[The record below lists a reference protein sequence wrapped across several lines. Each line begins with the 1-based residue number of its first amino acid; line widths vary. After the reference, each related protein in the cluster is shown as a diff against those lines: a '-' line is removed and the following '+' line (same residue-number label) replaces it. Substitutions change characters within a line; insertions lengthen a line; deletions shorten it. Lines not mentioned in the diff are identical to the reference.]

1 LIDASKWQ
9 VVLESTD
16 VFKTYINVLQG
27 KPNPGKTI
35 PQLSNAQLQ
44 RLVQFTQDHNLK
56 VAFEVG
62 GLRTSAKVCGSE
74 AGEILAQREFA
85 LLKRWL
91 NAGGRID
98 YLTTDHAVMMNMRGV
113 GFAGPGLNPDRECKM
128 TVRELTDEL
137 ADYFQVMHRE
147 IPTAR
152 FGVIESLGYFRVQG
166 TDGEGYMQSDPK
178 LPDWLFSDYFDY
190 LLEAMKHRDL
200 KLDHFH
206 IDFGFRGVSYD
217 GRRWG
222 DGRLNFGRVLAVEAY
237 VQLKGVKSGVIF
249 NATLDKNANPPER
262 ETSNRE
268 VYLRTL
274 RLFNEYIGA
283 SGKADHIVLQTWGAY
298 PDCTGPEDKAFTFF
312 NIARDIMHSERQAQ
326 MQVHPAATQRSRNR
340 RGTMTESG
348 VRKCVV
354 ND

>member
-16 VFKTYINVLQG
+16 VFKTYINVLQDTP
-27 KPNPGKTI
+27 KPGKTI
-35 PQLSNAQLQ
+35 PELSNAQLQ
-44 RLVQFTQDHNLK
+44 RLVEFTRDHNLK

-62 GLRTSAKVCGSE
+62 GVRTSAKVCGSE
-74 AGEILAQREFA
+74 AGEIFAQRELA

-113 GFAGPGLNPDRECKM
+113 GFGGPGLNPDRQCKM
-128 TVRELTDEL
+128 TVQELTDEL

-152 FGVIESLGYFRVQG
+152 FGAIESLGFFRVHG
-166 TDGEGYMQSDPK
+166 ADGEDYMQSDPK
-178 LPDWLFSDYFDY
+178 LPDWPFSDYFDQ
-190 LLEAMKHRDL
+190 LLEAMKRRDL

-217 GRRWG
+217 GLRWG
-222 DGRLNFGRVLAVEAY
+222 GGRLNFGRVLAVEAY

-249 NATLDKNANPPER
+249 NATLDKNAKTPDR
-262 ETSNRE
+262 AAANRE
-268 VYLRTL
+268 IFLRTL
-274 RLFNEYIGA
+274 RVFNEYISAG
-283 SGKADHIVLQTWGAY
+283 GKADHIVLQTWGAY
-298 PDCTGPEDKAFTFF
+298 PDSTGPEDKAFTFF
-312 NIARDIMHSERQAQ
+312 NIARDIVYSGRQGQ
-326 MQVHPAATQRSRNR
+326 IQVQPKVTPSGQSR
-340 RGTMTESG
+340 GGVMTESG
-348 VRKCVV
+348 ARR
-354 ND
+354 